1 MLIARQAGN
10 RGVEASVSGVTE
22 DEAEFGDLVASE
34 PVAARVVA
42 VIAPTIADLGFD
54 LVESVW
60 RCAATL
66 QVMVEPGDLSDLGVD
81 ACADI
86 SRTVSALLDVADPIN
101 GKYMLE
107 VSSPESTGHLPVPA
121 ISAVSPA
128 MRLKSL
134 RQAIDGRKR
143 FRGILVGFE
152 AGEVCW
158 PSMSAPSA
166 WPGRWWLQPP
176 GFN

>member
-1 MLIARQAGN
+1 M
-10 RGVEASVSGVTE
+10 SGVTE

-54 LVESVW
+54 LVRVQYGG
-60 RCAATL
+60 APATL

-128 MRLKSL
+128 MRLKSNCARRL
-134 RQAIDGRKR
+134 TAANAFAASWSALKR
-143 FRGILVGFE
+143 ARF
-152 AGEVCW
+152 CW

-166 WPGRWWLQPP
+166 WPGRWWLRHAW
-176 GFN
+176 F